1 MINDKS
7 ILGASEVAVPTSLAG
22 IFKVIRDIQIVSALP
37 AIPESGV
44 TYLVGAQT
52 SISMTGLNGNA
63 NQMYQIE
70 LVSIN
75 PSTNDTQIL
84 RFNNVATNVY
94 DFRRSALGDTYS
106 GAATNATS
114 SIGFNISTGT
124 NSLEQAVITIHAS
137 TGKNRTILSHALRGG
152 TNGITM
158 NNQYMTTG
166 IWRDNSSNI
175 TSIQILYP
183 SIIGGYGVG
192 TRIRLFALQP

>member
-1 MINDKS
+1 MIS
-7 ILGASEVAVPTSLAG
+7 LRTAEPGFILLQQY
-22 IFKVIRDIQIVSALP
+22 KIVSALP
-37 AIPESGV
+37 GTLENRT
-44 TYLVGAQT
+44 TYLIGAQN
-52 SISMTGLNGNA
+52 SIDITGLNGNA
-63 NQMYQIE
+63 DQLYKIE

-137 TGKNRTILSHALRGG
+137 TGKNRTILSHSLRGG

-175 TSIQILYP
+175 TSIQIGYP
-183 SIIGGYGVG
+183 SITGGYGVG
-192 TRIRLFALQP
+192 TTLRIFKLQL